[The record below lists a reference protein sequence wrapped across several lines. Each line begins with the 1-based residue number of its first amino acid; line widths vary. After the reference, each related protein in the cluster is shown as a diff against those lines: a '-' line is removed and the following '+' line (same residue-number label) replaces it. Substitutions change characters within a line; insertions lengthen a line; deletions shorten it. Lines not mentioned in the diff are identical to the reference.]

1 MSGWQILVTMI
12 GLVEILIFVR
22 VILSWVMGPYPRN
35 PLAAIVY
42 QVTDPILEPVR
53 RILPDLGPMDISPL
67 VAGLLLEFIRRL
79 IITNMMY

>member
-22 VILSWVMGPYPRN
+22 VLLSWVMGPYPRH

-42 QVTDPILEPVR
+42 QVTDPILEPIR

-67 VAGLLLEFIRRL
+67 VAGLALEFIRRL
-79 IITNMMY
+79 IIANVMY